1 MREPI
6 MAVQYSSMI
15 ICINLHNRFSHH
27 LFCISPTCLCTTSDS
42 SCKAF
47 LGCQI
52 FKKYVWPW
60 GKLWKTHWPSCSAKG
75 KLCFR
80 WGRKAS
86 HKSAGLRLL
95 NCNSKSASLNIETC
109 QRSKHVKHVWACLS
123 HVFFP
128 KKGQCQFIQKNLG
141 KTSPI
146 FIPKGFPQLTR
157 TCGPKPAMAWISC
170 RPPALLSM
178 VSPGHRWHGDV
189 LGKQGELSAGWDWFQ
204 HVWTTELQWTLAAS
218 PSLAN
223 LAAFTTAHAS
233 HP

>member
-15 ICINLHNRFSHH
+15 ICLNLHNRFSHH

-60 GKLWKTHWPSCSAKG
+60 GKRWKTHWPSCSAKG

-109 QRSKHVKHVWACLS
+109 QSSKHVKHVWACLS
-123 HVFFP
+123 MSEPCFLSK
-128 KKGQCQFIQKNLG
+128 KKGQCQFIQKKPRTNIPNLHPEG
-141 KTSPI
+141 FFPSWAAPVGPSRQWLGSAADLQPCSRWSHLDIDGAMGNPVQAGTGSNM
-146 FIPKGFPQLTR
+146 FEPKKNFSEP
-157 TCGPKPAMAWISC
+157 
-170 RPPALLSM
+170 
-178 VSPGHRWHGDV
+178 
-189 LGKQGELSAGWDWFQ
+189 
-204 HVWTTELQWTLAAS
+204 
-218 PSLAN
+218 
-223 LAAFTTAHAS
+223 
-233 HP
+233 